1 MNVAPGQQHPAGTLV
16 FVTPTTRASLSRQA
30 AAGRAIRLAPGV
42 YAVGASL
49 PPDKVAY
56 HHRLEIISH
65 VWPSSVLCD
74 RTALFGGEPTQGWMF
89 VCNPDPPRH
98 ADLVLP
104 GLTIAPRIGPGPLPG
119 DMPMPA
125 GLYLAGPVRGLVEN
139 AVTIGRPRIGK
150 PARAAG
156 LTAVEDRLDEDAR
169 TGGAGRIERM
179 LRQLDVIAGQLPP
192 LGVLRVRE
200 RLAALVGTR
209 LSTAPLSSRLT
220 ARLLGQPYD
229 EHRIGMLTRFV
240 AYLQTVPPAVR
251 PALGGTKRWQW
262 EPFFEAYFSNF
273 IEGTE
278 FGVEE
283 ARRIAVDGEVPASRP
298 EDAHDVAATFRI
310 ASDPR
315 SSGEVPR
322 SGADLLALLTER
334 HGELMAAREDKHP
347 GSFKERANYAGGYAF
362 VDPEAVEGTLLRGFD
377 VLASVSDP
385 LHRAASMMLLLT
397 EVHPFD
403 DGNGRL
409 ARLLA
414 NAELSCAG
422 QVRIVIP
429 TIYRNN
435 YLAGLVGVSN
445 GAGHGQTLLSV
456 LDFAQR
462 WTATIDWASYET
474 AHDDLTSVSAYTD
487 SGVAEAS
494 GLRLRL
500 PAPVRLTD

>member
-1 MNVAPGQQHPAGTLV
+1 V
-16 FVTPTTRASLSRQA
+16 FVTPSTRASLSRQA

-56 HHRLEIISH
+56 HHRLHIVAH
-65 VWPSSVLCD
+65 FWPGAVLCD
-74 RTALFGGEPTQGWMF
+74 RTALAGGEPTTGWMF
-89 VCNPDPPRH
+89 ICHPEPPRR
-98 ADLVLP
+98 AALVLP
-104 GLTIAPRIGPGPLPG
+104 GLTIAPRVGPGPLPG

-125 GLYLAGPVRGLVEN
+125 GIYLAGPVRGLVEN
-139 AVTIGRPRIGK
+139 AVSIGRPRLDK
-150 PARAAG
+150 PSRTAG
-156 LTAVEDRLDEDAR
+156 LAAVEDKMEEEAR
-169 TGGAGRIERM
+169 TGGAGRIERL
-179 LRQLDVIAGQLPP
+179 LRQLDVIAGEVSPV
-192 LGVLRVRE
+192 GAGRVRE
-200 RLAALVGTR
+200 RLAALVGTG
-209 LSTAPLSSRLT
+209 LSTAPLSPRLA
-220 ARLLGQPYD
+220 ARLQGQPYD

-240 AYLQTVPPAVR
+240 TYLETVPPAVR
-251 PALGGTKRWQW
+251 PALGGERRWQW

-283 ARRIAVDGEVPASRP
+283 ARRIAVDGEIPVNRP
-298 EDAHDVAATFRI
+298 EDAHDVAATYRI
-310 ASDPR
+310 ASDPGA
-315 SSGEVPR
+315 SAEVPR
-322 SGADLLALLTER
+322 SGGELLELLIER
-334 HGELMAAREDKHP
+334 HADVMAAREDKHP
-347 GSFKERANYAGGYAF
+347 GRFKQRANYAGGYAF

-385 LHRAASMMLLLT
+385 LHRAVSMMLLLT

-414 NAELSCAG
+414 NAELSAAG
-422 QVRIVIP
+422 QIRIVIP

-445 GAGHGQTLLSV
+445 GAGRGQTLLSV

-462 WTATIDWASYET
+462 WTASIDWSSYEA
-474 AHDDLTSVSAYTD
+474 AHVDLTGVSAYTD
-487 SGVAEAS
+487 SGVAEAA

-500 PAPVRLTD
+500 PAVDRVSH

>member
-1 MNVAPGQQHPAGTLV
+1 MKVASGQQHPAGTLA
-16 FVTPTTRASLSRQA
+16 FVAPSTKASLSRQA

-42 YAVGASL
+42 YAVGANL

-56 HHRLEIISH
+56 HHRLEIIGH
-65 VWPSSVLCD
+65 FWPSAVLCD
-74 RTALFGGEPTQGWMF
+74 RIALAGGEPTQGWMF
-89 VCNPDPPRH
+89 VCHPDPPRR

-104 GLTIAPRIGPGPLPG
+104 GLTIAPRVGPGPLPG

-125 GLYLAGPVRGLVEN
+125 GLHLAGPVRGLVEN
-139 AVTIGRPRIGK
+139 AVTMGRPRIDK
-150 PARAAG
+150 PSRTAG
-156 LTAVEDRLDEDAR
+156 LTAVEDKMEEEAR

-179 LRQLDVIAGQLPP
+179 LRQLDVIAGQLSP
-192 LGVLRVRE
+192 LGVARVRE
-200 RLAALVGTR
+200 RLAALVGTK
-209 LSTAPLSSRLT
+209 LSTTPLSPRLA
-220 ARLLGQPYD
+220 ARLQGQPYD

-240 AYLQTVPPAVR
+240 AYLQTVPPTVR

-298 EDAHDVAATFRI
+298 DDAHDVAATYRI
-310 ASDPR
+310 AVDPR
-315 SSGEVPR
+315 AAAEVPR
-322 SGADLLALLTER
+322 SGADLVELLTQR
-334 HGELMAAREDKHP
+334 HGDIMAAREDKHP
-347 GSFKERANYAGGYAF
+347 GRFKERANYAGGYAF

-414 NAELSCAG
+414 NAELSSAG

-445 GAGHGQTLLSV
+445 GAGRGQTLLSV

-462 WTATIDWASYET
+462 WTAAIDWTSYEA
-474 AHDDLTSVSAYTD
+474 AHADLTGVSAYTD

-500 PAPVRLTD
+500 PVADRVPS